1 LNDLEYCLKVDVNAA
16 FYVPSIMSVYV
27 RQANTNNNPTLEQE
41 QTIWFGKL
49 MNMLHLYKNHQT
61 MNNVM
66 SAILNVVDLKPHML
80 TPAYKQLLTT
90 YKQYTDPNIRTSI
103 EHIFQ
108 VIQQEKKVKLSTE
121 KKIRLK
127 VQHKAEK
134 RVMAIDAHLAY
145 LQVQEKMVQ
154 AFAIPLSLAMA
165 AQLTYVDLDNDTV
178 CGLIYIYLLIIIRFV

>member
-1 LNDLEYCLKVDVNAA
+1 VDVNAA